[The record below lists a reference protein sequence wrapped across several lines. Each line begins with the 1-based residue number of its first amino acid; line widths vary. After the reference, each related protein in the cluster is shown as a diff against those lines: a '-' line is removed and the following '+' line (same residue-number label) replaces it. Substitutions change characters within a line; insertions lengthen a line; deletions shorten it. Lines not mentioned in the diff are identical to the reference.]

1 MTDEELKGVRIGVLA
16 TLRIGRL
23 RFPAGTSE
31 ASYPLLPTKSQW
43 KAKEANSL
51 HRLFVSE
58 LWLGELLR

>member
-16 TLRIGRL
+16 TPQMAGCG
-23 RFPAGTSE
+23 FPQE
-31 ASYPLLPTKSQW
+31 HLPTKSQW

-58 LWLGELLR
+58 LWLGEMLT